1 MPISK
6 PTLPPR
12 EGYVEVDVDGD
23 RQYQNAKTGEL
34 LADEGTIEQH
44 DAQTDI
50 DLMANAY
57 REGVNEA

>member
-12 EGYVEVDVDGD
+12 RGYVEVEINGV
-23 RQYQNAKTGEL
+23 RQYAPIDPPTEP
-34 LADEGTIEQH
+34 EP
-44 DAQTDI
+44 AQTDI
-50 DLMANAY
+50 DLMAEAY